1 MASTWATSLR
11 RGLHEAGDL
20 TQFAGQTFRH
30 TPGSARYFS
39 EILRQAAILIRSSTL
54 MIGAM
59 AFFIGFSA
67 TNFGYYFLRAA
78 GAADF
83 TGIVPGIGG
92 IRLGIPIIF
101 GYAFA
106 AKVGCGLTSEI
117 GAMRINEEL
126 DALESEG
133 VNPLRFIV
141 GTRLVA
147 ALIFVPIACAVCM
160 ITFLVGAWFNAIP
173 VLSALPEEAFF
184 RTNWAMQSVPT
195 IMFGLVLMVIVG
207 VVIVIVSAY
216 YGYTASGGP
225 AGVGR
230 AVARTLLVN
239 LVLIH
244 IITGVAVLGVYGTDL
259 SLPIGG

>member
-1 MASTWATSLR
+1 VAAAR
-11 RGLHEAGDL
+11 RGGVLTGLTEVGQLTRFSAEAL
-20 TQFAGQTFRH
+20 KQ
-30 TPGSARYFS
+30 TPGSARYFG
-39 EILRQAAILIRSSTL
+39 EILRQAASLVRGSTPMIAL
-54 MIGAM
+54 MA
-59 AFFIGFSA
+59 AFIGFSA

-117 GAMRINEEL
+117 GAMRISEEL
-126 DALESEG
+126 DALESEAI
-133 VNPLRFIV
+133 NPVRYIV
-141 GTRLVA
+141 GTRIA
-147 ALIFVPIACAVCM
+147 ACLIFVPIACAVCM
-160 ITFLVGAWFNAIP
+160 VTFLFGAWVNAIP
-173 VLSALPEEAFF
+173 VLSALPPDAFF
-184 RTNWAMQSVPT
+184 RSNWQMQSVPT
-195 IMFGLVLMVIVG
+195 LLFGFVLMVIVA
-207 VVIVIVSAY
+207 IVIVLVSSY

-230 AVARTLLVN
+230 AVARNLLVN

-259 SLPIGG
+259 KLPIGG